1 MFEVG
6 FMLTILHVDMN
17 AFYASCH
24 QAVDPSLKGRP
35 VVVAGDPKKR
45 NGIVLTASYEAR
57 RFGVKT
63 AMPLW
68 EAKRLCPNAVFLKPD
83 YRLYVEFSHRAMEIL
98 RGFTPL
104 VEVFSIDEA
113 WLDVEGCEG
122 LFGDALSIA
131 EKIQKS
137 IMEELSLPCSVGISC
152 NKLLAKMASDMKKPL
167 GITVITPDDVQEVL
181 WPLPVEELYG
191 VGSRMAEHLK
201 SMNINTIGD
210 LARIPPQFLQAAFGV
225 VGLRLHRWANGI
237 DDSPVDPHAGD
248 EAKSMGHSV
257 TLPQDVTGW
266 EEAEAVLLSLSE
278 QVGRRVRCGGY
289 VGRVVTVTFRDSSFA
304 TVTRSATVPYTSST
318 EDIYRAAKKLLRSH
332 WDGKTPL
339 RLLGVSLSG
348 LIKEFDQIS
357 IFEADEKKKRL
368 DRVIDEIREKFGDGA
383 IFRAKL
389 KSRDVL
395 GQKGS
400 PILGP
405 FIKRN

>member
-1 MFEVG
+1 
-6 FMLTILHVDMN
+6 MLTILHVDMN

-24 QAVDPSLKGRP
+24 QAVDPSLRGRP
-35 VVVAGDPKKR
+35 VIVAGDPKKR

-57 RFGVKT
+57 KFGVRT

-68 EAKRLCPNAVFLKPD
+68 EAKRLCPKAIFLKPD

-98 RGFTPL
+98 KRFTPL

-122 LFGDALSIA
+122 LFGDALTIA

-137 IMEELSLPCSVGISC
+137 MMEELSLPCSVGVSC
-152 NKLLAKMASDMKKPL
+152 NKLLSKMASDMKKPM
-167 GITVITPDDVQEVL
+167 GITVITPDDVQNML

-191 VGSRMAEHLK
+191 VGPRIAKHLK
-201 SMNINTIGD
+201 KMNVNTIGD
-210 LARIPPQFLQAAFGV
+210 LARIPAEFLQAAFGV

-237 DDSPVDPHAGD
+237 DDSPVDPHSAD

-257 TLPQDVTGW
+257 TLPQDVTTW

-289 VGRVVTVTFRDSSFA
+289 VGRVVTVTLRDSSFV
-304 TVTRSATVPYTSST
+304 TVTRSATVPYTNLT
-318 EDIYRAAKKLLRSH
+318 EDIYRAAKKLLHSN

-357 IFEADEKKKRL
+357 LFAEDEKKKRL
-368 DRVIDEIREKFGDGA
+368 DRAVDEIRERFGDDA
-383 IFRAKL
+383 IFRASL
-389 KSRDVL
+389 SSRDFL
-395 GQKGS
+395 GRKGS
-400 PILGP
+400 VSLGP
-405 FIKRN
+405 FLKRN